1 MVIPPFLATRC
12 SGGRVFLMNILVVED
27 EKQLAG
33 FISKGLE
40 EHGFAVT
47 VAHNGDDAYTWACAD
62 PFDLIVLDIMLPG
75 RDGLSILK
83 NLREQKN
90 TVPVILVTA
99 RSEADERVEGLRLG
113 ADDYIAKPF
122 FMDELIA
129 RVQAV
134 LRRTS
139 GEQLSV
145 LRAGDLTV
153 NLMTREVLC
162 GEEPLTLPPREFSL
176 LEYLIRSPGRVFTR
190 SQILEH
196 VWGYSFDPG
205 TNVVDVCIQR
215 LRAKI
220 DAGRSRSFIEAVRG
234 VGYRFRNTE
243 KT

>member
-1 MVIPPFLATRC
+1 MVSAM
-12 SGGRVFLMNILVVED
+12 RVLVVED
-27 EKQLAG
+27 EKKLAG
-33 FISKGLE
+33 FIRKGLE

-47 VAHNGDDAYTWACAD
+47 VCHNGDDAHALLRVE
-62 PFDLIVLDIMLPG
+62 PFDLVILDIMLPG

-83 NLREQKN
+83 NLRERKN

-99 RSEADERVEGLRLG
+99 RAEKNERVEGLNLG

-122 FMDELIA
+122 YIDELIA

-145 LRAGDLTV
+145 LRAGDLSV
-153 NLMTREVLC
+153 NLITREVRR
-162 GEEPLTLPPREFSL
+162 GRDEIMLPPREFSL
-176 LEYLIRSPGRVFTR
+176 LEYLMRSPGRVFTR

-205 TNVVDVCIQR
+205 TNLVDVCIQR
-215 LRAKI
+215 LRSQI
-220 DAGRSRSFIEAVRG
+220 DSSGSDSLIEAVRG
-234 VGYRFRNTE
+234 VGYRFRKLE
-243 KT
+243 EAV